1 MVVVYSNM
9 KAFREKKLQSAV
21 LRFYGTAKVHESG
34 PIKDAIF
41 AQLKDREQKHER
53 ADAGFGVLAKI
64 DRAEDRRGRPL
75 E

>member
-1 MVVVYSNM
+1 MVVYSNM

-21 LRFYGTAKVHESG
+21 LRFYGTAKVFESG

-41 AQLKDREQKHER
+41 SKLNEREQKHDG
-53 ADAGFGVLAKI
+53 ADVGFGVLVKI
-64 DRAEDRRGRPL
+64 DRAEDLRGRPL